1 MNAIE
6 SIKEQV
12 SAIVVFTAI
21 TLDEC
26 YDQDDALCDRITEA
40 LDRMEK
46 SKVFTKAEIDDVA
59 SMHIICAMFVSTI
72 VSVILL
78 RKRELT
84 SSSDDR
90 AGIS

>member
-12 SAIVVFTAI
+12 SAVVVFTAI

-46 SKVFTKAEIDDVA
+46 SKVFTKAEIDDVRKYA
-59 SMHIICAMFVSTI
+59 HNMRYSRLNNCKRDIIA
-72 VSVILL
+72 
-78 RKRELT
+78 KA
-84 SSSDDR
+84 R
-90 AGIS
+90 ADFKF

>member
-12 SAIVVFTAI
+12 SAVVVFTAI

-26 YDQDDALCDRITEA
+26 NDQYDAHCDRIVEA

-46 SKVFTKAEIDDVA
+46 SKIFTKAEIDDVRKYA
-59 SMHIICAMFVSTI
+59 HNTRNTRYNECRRDIITKM
-72 VSVILL
+72 
-78 RKRELT
+78 
-84 SSSDDR
+84 R
-90 AGIS
+90 ADFKF

>member
-12 SAIVVFTAI
+12 SAVVVFTAI

-26 YDQDDALCDRITEA
+26 YDQDEALCDRIAEA

-46 SKVFTKAEIDDVA
+46 SKVFTKAEIDDVRKYA
-59 SMHIICAMFVSTI
+59 HNTRYTRYNECKCDIIA
-72 VSVILL
+72 
-78 RKRELT
+78 KA
-84 SSSDDR
+84 R
-90 AGIS
+90 ADFKF